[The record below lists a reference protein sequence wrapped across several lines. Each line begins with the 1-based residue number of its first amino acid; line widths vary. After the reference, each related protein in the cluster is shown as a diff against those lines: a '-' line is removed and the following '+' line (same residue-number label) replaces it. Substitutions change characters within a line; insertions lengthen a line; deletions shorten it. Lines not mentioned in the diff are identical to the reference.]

1 MLLSSSSRS
10 SLLFVPWAKR
20 PLVAPPLLLAKKMIV
35 LSRKDFFLP
44 PESESAKRKY
54 LYALGT

>member
-1 MLLSSSSRS
+1 M
-10 SLLFVPWAKR
+10 VKR
-20 PLVAPPLLLAKKMIV
+20 PLVAPSLLLAKKMIA

-54 LYALGT
+54 LYAPGT

>member
-1 MLLSSSSRS
+1 MPLSSSSRS
-10 SLLFVPWAKR
+10 SLLYAPWVR
-20 PLVAPPLLLAKKMIV
+20 GRLSPPLLLARRMIV